1 MLIIFTLAPLLI
13 KKFMSTEFISQFFL
27 ERLFTSVLG
36 VTLFANSLPD
46 SDALKLIQYMPSG
59 FFLSTKFIFFLER
72 HFEIK

>member
-1 MLIIFTLAPLLI
+1 
-13 KKFMSTEFISQFFL
+13 MSTEFISQLFL

-36 VTLFANSLPD
+36 VTLFANSQPD